1 MQIISLF
8 IKEKAKSDLR
18 DNLYIAFIKPAFAGA
33 HIVEA
38 TLLLST
44 IEIEAFYVPTFGT
57 YNEAN
62 DYAHI
67 MCFGPEYKR

>member
-1 MQIISLF
+1 MKIICLLL
-8 IKEKAKSDLR
+8 INKGKSDLY
-18 DNLYIAFIKPAFAGA
+18 NNSYIAFIEPAYAGH

-44 IEIEAFYVPTFGT
+44 IEIEAFGVPTFDT

-62 DYAHI
+62 NYADNR
-67 MCFGPEYKR
+67 CFGPGCHG